1 MNYSKTKSTKRFTFG
16 VSRNSTSHKAGSNIV
31 TIATN
36 GATDR
41 YSYGT
46 TQLNLTVRE
55 AQALQGFL
63 NSQFKDAEVLVEE
76 DAGSVSI

>member
-1 MNYSKTKSTKRFTFG
+1 MNYNKTKTTKRFTFG
-16 VSRNSTSHKAGSNIV
+16 VNRNSTSHKAGANTV

-36 GATDR
+36 GETDR

-46 TQLNLTVRE
+46 TQLTLTVRE

-63 NSQFKDAEVLVEE
+63 NEQFGYDDSEI
-76 DAGSVSI
+76 SI

>member
-1 MNYSKTKSTKRFTFG
+1 
-16 VSRNSTSHKAGSNIV
+16 VSRNTTSHKAGSNIV
-31 TIATN
+31 TISTN
-36 GATDR
+36 GTTDR

-63 NSQFKDAEVLVEE
+63 NSQLKGEEVLVEE